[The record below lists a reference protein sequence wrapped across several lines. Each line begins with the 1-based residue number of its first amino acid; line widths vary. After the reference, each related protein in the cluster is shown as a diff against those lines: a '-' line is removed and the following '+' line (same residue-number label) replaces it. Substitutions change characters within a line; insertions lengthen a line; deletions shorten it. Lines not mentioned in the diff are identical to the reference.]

1 MCLRRSLRR
10 LRDLSTAFS
19 MLCLIGCIAPPPR
32 EVPDV
37 VHAFATSGAYPW
49 LRDAFACAPG
59 STALAV
65 ADPNSA
71 DVSLRL
77 GEPES
82 ITTPAFQIG
91 SEDILV
97 VLHPQVGIS
106 ALTLGQVRRIF
117 AGEVTN
123 WNEVG
128 GANLPVQV
136 WAFSAAE
143 DVQLILDRVVLQ
155 GRPVASGARLAV
167 SAQAMSDSIGATP
180 GSIGVLP
187 KRWKAG
193 NTREILV
200 LASVPV
206 LAIAK
211 NEPQGSLREIL
222 SCLQSAR

>member
-1 MCLRRSLRR
+1 MALGMLFLTACL
-10 LRDLSTAFS
+10 AQ
-19 MLCLIGCIAPPPR
+19 PPQR
-32 EVPDV
+32 VPGIV
-37 VHAFATSGAYPW
+37 SVFATSAAYPW
-49 LRDAFACAPG
+49 LSDAFACAPET
-59 STALAV
+59 TALAV

-91 SEDILV
+91 REDILV
-97 VLHPQVGIS
+97 VIHPQIGFS

-117 AGEVTN
+117 AGEVAN

-128 GANLPVQV
+128 GTDLAVQV
-136 WAFSAAE
+136 WAFSPAE
-143 DVQLILDRVVLQ
+143 DVQVIVDRVVLQ

-167 SAQAMSDSIGATP
+167 SAQAMSDSVGLYP

-187 KRWKAG
+187 RRWKAG
-193 NTREILV
+193 NTREALT

-206 LAIAK
+206 LAIARS
-211 NEPQGSLREIL
+211 EPQGDLREIL